1 MRAGKYSFKEFFV
14 NRYVEQVVVPEI
26 QRDYVWGKTQLE
38 GFLSSLVADF
48 NSYSSSILPDITEV
62 LSEPDPLLQKDF
74 ENFYRKRNYSANIG
88 FIYAYCDDQY
98 PGRYF
103 LIDGQ
108 QRVTS
113 IYILLLVLASRIN
126 GADTFRKHYC
136 LAGKPKLDYRVR
148 SATSS
153 FLANATD
160 LLLEQPS
167 ESITDQS
174 WLIDDY
180 RNDVSIKSMLNN
192 IDFFQKY
199 LDKKSLSDEAFFEY
213 LQDYTEFWYFD
224 TNISEQGENLY
235 IYLNARGEQVQYNEN
250 IKADLLSRLNNDTEK
265 NKWGKIWEEWQD
277 FFWKKRSAHVRGNNN
292 LNADKGFNS
301 FVDCITGLKLYLAD
315 DDRFIKNNKSGN
327 TSWEK
332 PPIASILTL
341 EEIRSY
347 MNAMRFIDDQ
357 QSHFSSEYKYSDW
370 LNDFKETIWTVLNTS
385 NTDWF
390 VDHTS
395 PNIFSTET
403 RNMSFMWGILHWVNS
418 ALNSSFNKDETFRQL
433 RHFYLRFNNNIRSV
447 SQVKQSVANL
457 LNGKIINQ
465 NNDSEEYK
473 KEYWLQAIP
482 EADRKV
488 YESLL
493 WKIEDHPINLDGSDV
508 GARNITHLV
517 NFENQPSISELSALR
532 DSFYECFPLDVS
544 NDKELQSLLLHYGDY
559 WRRVSPLYYENYEFH
574 NWKYIVRDENGY
586 FKECLFELI
595 ASKLTVGQLLELKRQ
610 QEPLRYVSDLREQF
624 LWYNHYLGES
634 MWAQGSYIAIGGGDE
649 YPDPIFTERKVFR
662 NTKGDYR
669 GGMPTDLADLLAD
682 DVVVNFKHV
691 ENLGD

>member
-48 NSYSSSILPDITEV
+48 NSYSSSILPDISEV

-98 PGRYF
+98 PRRYF

-108 QRVTS
+108 QRLTS
-113 IYILLLVLASRIN
+113 IYILLLVLASRIE

-199 LDKKSLSDEAFFEY
+199 LDNNPIRDEAFFEY

-265 NKWGKIWEEWQD
+265 NKWGKTWEEWQD
-277 FFWKKRSAHVRGNNN
+277 LFWKKRSAHTRGKGNS
-292 LNADKGFNS
+292 NADKGFNA
-301 FVDCITGLKLYLAD
+301 FVDCITGLKLYLSD
-315 DDRFIKNNKSGN
+315 DKRYFKSNKSAN
-327 TSWEK
+327 DSSTK

-341 EEIRSY
+341 EDISSY
-347 MNAMRFIDDQ
+347 LNALRFIDEQ
-357 QSHFSSEYKYSDW
+357 QEFFSNEYEYSGW
-370 LNDFKETIWTVLNTS
+370 LKGFKDVLWGVLNNGS
-385 NTDWF
+385 TDWY

-395 PNIFSTET
+395 PQLFSTET
-403 RNMSFMWGILHWVNS
+403 RNMSFCWGVLHWINS
-418 ALNSSFNKDETFRQL
+418 ALFMNLESNEIFRQL
-433 RHFYLRFNNNIRSV
+433 RHFYLRFNNNIRAV
-447 SQVKQSVANL
+447 GQVKQSVSNL
-457 LNGKIINQ
+457 LNGIIINQ
-465 NNDSEEYK
+465 NTDSEEYI
-473 KEYWLQAIP
+473 KEQWLLCIP
-482 EADRKV
+482 GSKRNS
-488 YESLL
+488 YESII
-493 WKIEDHPINLDGSDV
+493 WQIEDHPINLDGSDV
-508 GARNITHLV
+508 GARNISHLV
-517 NFENQPSISELSALR
+517 NFESKLSLNDLADVR
-532 DSFYECFPLDVS
+532 DVFYKIFPLD
-544 NDKELQSLLLHYGDY
+544 NNKNKELQSLLLHYGNY

-574 NWKYIVRDENGY
+574 NWKYITRDENGY
-586 FKECLFELI
+586 FGECLRELI
-595 ASKLTVGQLLELKRQ
+595 ASKQTVNQLLEKKRQ
-610 QEPLRYVSDLREQF
+610 QEPSKASTDLRNQL
-624 LWYNHYLGES
+624 LWYNYHLGER
-634 MWAQGSYIAIGGGDE
+634 MWTQGSYIAIGGGDE
-649 YPDPIFTERKVFR
+649 YPDHIFSERKVFR

-669 GGMPTDLADLLAD
+669 GGMPKDLFDLL
-682 DVVVNFKHV
+682 NNT
-691 ENLGD
+691 ER